1 MSNLYKQA
9 AKHKVRFASGKGL
22 LHVED
27 LFDLPLTS
35 KSGLDLDTVAKT
47 VNKELKELGEESFV
61 ENTNNSKREALQ
73 LKLDI
78 VKDVIHTRQEEA
90 KARTE
95 ELVKN
100 QQRQKLLA
108 ALENKRE
115 EELNNLSP
123 EEIEKRLAELG

>member
-9 AKHKVRFASGKGL
+9 AKDKVRFASGKGL

-95 ELVKN
+95 ELAKN

-108 ALENKRE
+108 ALENRRE